1 MPKRTFGSTLWALA
15 SALVLSI
22 GTALAAP
29 APLPGKIIISG
40 ASGGLAGET
49 IEALLTRGVKP
60 SDLILVTRTPEKLA
74 ALAEGGASVRRGDFN
89 EPASLA
95 SAFAGG
101 DRMLLVSV
109 GGAGAR
115 GNRQAQH
122 AAAIDAAK
130 RAGVR
135 LIVYTGYMKG
145 ADGKPAG
152 GLATDHRATEE
163 LLKNSGVAWTVL
175 GNGLYN
181 EGLMAQGQRAIATGE
196 IVSNAGDG
204 KWAPVARK
212 DCAAAAAAVLTTKGH
227 ENKFY
232 NITGPALIS
241 NADFARLLTEV
252 TGKPVK
258 YVALDDEAYVER
270 LQAGGMPE
278 QFARMSAAFSS
289 ATRSGELAIVSSAV
303 RDLTGHEPQSVRQ
316 FLEANKAKLLAPLT
330 ASAPP

>member
-1 MPKRTFGSTLWALA
+1 MAKRTLGSTLWALA
-15 SALVLSI
+15 SALVLSV
-22 GTALAAP
+22 GGAHAAP

-49 IEALLTRGVKP
+49 IEALLARGVKP

-74 ALAEGGASVRRGDFN
+74 ALAERGASVRQGDFN
-89 EPASLA
+89 EPATLE

-115 GNRQAQH
+115 GDRKAQH

-130 RAGVR
+130 RAGVK

-145 ADGKPAG
+145 ADGRPTG

-181 EGLMAQGQRAIATGE
+181 EGLIAQGQRAIAAGE
-196 IVSNAGDG
+196 IVSNAG
-204 KWAPVARK
+204 
-212 DCAAAAAAVLTTKGH
+212 
-227 ENKFY
+227 
-232 NITGPALIS
+232 
-241 NADFARLLTEV
+241 
-252 TGKPVK
+252 
-258 YVALDDEAYVER
+258 
-270 LQAGGMPE
+270 
-278 QFARMSAAFSS
+278 
-289 ATRSGELAIVSSAV
+289 
-303 RDLTGHEPQSVRQ
+303 
-316 FLEANKAKLLAPLT
+316 
-330 ASAPP
+330 